1 MRLYLIA
8 LVIAFI
14 GLWLSSEVQAGGFCR
29 LRSGGV
35 LWVENWKAQ
44 GTKGAVDFTVTLRSK
59 DDKAIKGVGGTVEFL
74 VDDKPLMRFQIYM
87 KEPIEALGT
96 TIVQSTERRTADAE
110 RFLAT
115 DRDKVKALVCVDS
128 IHYVDGSGV
137 IIN

>member
-1 MRLYLIA
+1 M
-8 LVIAFI
+8 
-14 GLWLSSEVQAGGFCR
+14 
-29 LRSGGV
+29 
-35 LWVENWKAQ
+35 ENWKAQ

-59 DDKAIKGVGGTVEFL
+59 DEAIKGVGGTVEFL

>member
-14 GLWLSSEVQAGGFCR
+14 GLWLSSEVQAGGLCG

-35 LWVENWKAQ
+35 LWVEEWKAQ

-59 DDKAIKGVGGTVEFL
+59 DNKAIKSVGGMVEFL

-87 KEPIEALGT
+87 KAPMDALGAT
-96 TIVQSTERRTADAE
+96 VVRSTERRTADAE
-110 RFLAT
+110 RILAT
-115 DRDKVKALVCVDS
+115 DHDKAKVLACVDS
-128 IHYVDGSGV
+128 IQYVDGSGV